1 MDFFDIIQRP
11 KINVEEK
18 VLKKKITGKN
28 ILITGGGGSIGGE
41 LCLEIIKHNPK
52 KLYVLE
58 NSEISLFNI
67 VNRIKKNE
75 RNNFS
80 KLIPVLGDCNDYFFL
95 KNFFSNRTIDE
106 IYHAAAYKHVNFGE
120 ENSNSMIKNNVF
132 GTKSIIEFSI
142 YKNVKNFIFISSDK
156 AVNPSSVLGYS
167 KKLGEKLIKYYYSKN
182 LNIKTNYTIV
192 RFGNVIGSSGSVI
205 PIFINQVA
213 NKVPV
218 TVTSSKAKRY
228 FMSTSE
234 AVKLVIN
241 SSYLNNKGVKIYALD
256 MGDQINILWIAK
268 RIIRLSGKTIKNN
281 KNLNGDIEIKFTG
294 LNKGEKEVEEIV
306 LGNNLVTTKHKNIFE
321 CNEKIG
327 IKYLYKDLKKLENL
341 LKNKIIKKSLFNK
354 LHI

>member
-1 MDFFDIIQRP
+1 MQIKNLNNVLIIGIDNQNIEIIKNIRQNPNYGKIVGLIDTYNKYKKRELNGINIFKKNKIYYLVFENSFNEIIIGKKTLNKKEINILFNFLEKKKNLRIVNLNKIINLNDNLIRNTLLPHVDFFDIIQRP

-156 AVNPSSVLGYS
+156 TVNPSSVLGYS
-167 KKLGEKLIKYYYSKN
+167 KKLEKS
-182 LNIKTNYTIV
+182 
-192 RFGNVIGSSGSVI
+192 
-205 PIFINQVA
+205 
-213 NKVPV
+213 
-218 TVTSSKAKRY
+218 
-228 FMSTSE
+228 
-234 AVKLVIN
+234 
-241 SSYLNNKGVKIYALD
+241 
-256 MGDQINILWIAK
+256 
-268 RIIRLSGKTIKNN
+268 
-281 KNLNGDIEIKFTG
+281 
-294 LNKGEKEVEEIV
+294 
-306 LGNNLVTTKHKNIFE
+306 
-321 CNEKIG
+321 
-327 IKYLYKDLKKLENL
+327 
-341 LKNKIIKKSLFNK
+341 
-354 LHI
+354 